1 MRFFLYTLVVFSLA
15 LGFPLTT
22 TVAQTSSELSQ
33 KIEATK
39 RERDALFEEQKRLQA
54 ALDELSVKSSSLQG
68 EVKSLDAA
76 RAKLANDLK
85 ITQTSINKS
94 NLELQKLGKDI
105 NQNES
110 EIESHREAIKDSLRK
125 LKSYDSFSMIYAL
138 LAYDSMEEVWSD
150 TNELVDLQ
158 DGLREEISE
167 LERTQEDLLR
177 NKTERERKQ
186 IELVGLSRE
195 LKSQKSVADE
205 TRTAQA
211 RLLAETKQME
221 TEYQR
226 MLAENKARHE
236 EFERQL
242 SSFENQLKASDQKL
256 VPIAKRGILSW
267 PVDKPFVT
275 QYFGY
280 TAAAR
285 LLYKNTHHNGID
297 LRASVGT
304 RILSAR
310 GGIVKGM
317 GNTDE
322 QRGCYSY
329 GRWVLIEHDNGL
341 STLYAHLS
349 GIAVTTGQAVAT
361 GQVIGYSGGQPR
373 QYGSGASTGPH
384 LHFGVYASAGVRIT
398 QYVTSVNCKNVSIPL
413 ANPQDYLDPIA
424 YLPQA

>member
-1 MRFFLYTLVVFSLA
+1 MRFFLYTLIVFSLA

-39 RERDALFEEQKRLQA
+39 RERDALLAEQKRLQA
-54 ALDELSVKSSSLQG
+54 ALDELSVKSTSLQG

-85 ITQTSINKS
+85 LTQTSINKS

-105 NQNES
+105 NKNES

-138 LAYDSMEEVWSD
+138 LAYENMEEVWSD
-150 TNELVDLQ
+150 TSELVDLQ

-186 IELVGLSRE
+186 IELVSLSRE

-211 RLLAETKQME
+211 RLLAETKQKE

-242 SSFENQLKASDQKL
+242 SSFESQLKASDQTL
-256 VPIAKRGILSW
+256 VPVAKRGILSW
-267 PVDKPFVT
+267 PVDKPYIT

-285 LLYKNTHHNGID
+285 LLYKSGSHNGID

-304 RILSAR
+304 RVLAAR

-329 GRWVLIEHDNGL
+329 GRWVLIEHDNGI
-341 STLYAHLS
+341 SSIYAHLS
-349 GIAVTTGQAVAT
+349 GITVTTGQAVAT

-384 LHFGVYASAGVRIT
+384 LHFGLYASAGVRIT

-413 ANPQDYLDPIA
+413 ANPRTISTP
-424 YLPQA
+424 